1 MIRSGSLR
9 IRLLAVGA
17 VSTCLALALAG
28 FGLTQLFS
36 RHVEQRVEAELTGI
50 LDQLAAGL
58 EKDPTT
64 GQLVVQSPPAS
75 SRFNQPLSGLYWQIT
90 SQEGNLRSRSLWDGW
105 LDLPGDG
112 VADGH
117 LHKHETGG
125 PDGAPLLVLDR
136 QVVLPERL
144 GSELVR
150 ISVAVVSS
158 EISDA
163 AYSFALG
170 MLPYMLLLAAVLT
183 AASALQVTVGLSPL
197 KGIRSRL
204 SQIRA
209 NPQARIGSAF
219 PDELKPVAAAID
231 DLLSAREDQIV
242 RARSRAA
249 DLAHGLKTPL
259 QVLMGD
265 VERLRAA
272 GEREIADEIEQ
283 VAAAMRRHVERE
295 LAHARLNLTGHA
307 LTPDVARIISQ
318 ITRVMERTPAGTS
331 LGWRVEAPPSLA
343 AAIDPDDLGEALGN
357 LVENAV
363 RHASSCIRI
372 TARAE
377 EERVRISVED
387 DGPGMTQEQISH
399 CLVRGNR
406 LDEEDTSPLANL
418 GLGLSI
424 VQEIAVSS
432 GGMLELAARPS
443 GGLCASLLLRPATVP
458 SS

>member
-9 IRLLAVGA
+9 IRLLAAGA

-58 EKDPTT
+58 EKDPAT
-64 GQLVVQSPPAS
+64 GQLVIQSPQAS

-90 SQEGNLRSRSLWDGW
+90 SPEGNLRSRSLWDGW
-105 LDLPGDG
+105 LDLPEDG
-112 VADGH
+112 VTDGH
-117 LHKHETGG
+117 LHKHEAGG

-136 QVVLPERL
+136 QIVLPERL
-144 GSELVR
+144 GSEPVR

-158 EISDA
+158 EVSDA

-209 NPQARIGSAF
+209 NPQARIGSTF

-249 DLAHGLKTPL
+249 DLAHCLKTPL

-265 VERLRAA
+265 VERLRTA

-295 LAHARLNLTGHA
+295 LARARLNLSGHA

-318 ITRVMERTPAGTS
+318 ITRVMERTPSGTA
-331 LGWRVEAPPSLA
+331 LNWRVETLPSLA
-343 AAIDPDDLGEALGN
+343 AAVDPDDLAEALGN

-363 RHASSCIRI
+363 RYAHSSIRI
-372 TARAE
+372 TAHAE
-377 EERVRISVED
+377 ADCVRISVED
-387 DGPGMTQEQISH
+387 DGPGMTERQIRH

-432 GGMLELAARPS
+432 GGRLELAAHPS
-443 GGLCASLLLRPATVP
+443 GGLCASLLLRPAAVP
-458 SS
+458 PS